1 MERVAR
7 LVTTAGATLKEKK
20 RPIKVVARDGTVKK
34 VVPHVEVI
42 EGLLHHEGISGELQ
56 AGVRPKTVLCEVC
69 RCVVEVKPGN
79 VPRTCKEHQGRKP
92 CPRGCGRAVVVRAKS
107 CAPCQTPEERAVGG
121 KSAMGKLTDEEKMNR
136 MRKAWGGQSVEG
148 MVTRGRALARNRS
161 TEDRREA
168 SRKFQAAREPRERS
182 ESSRKANAAMSPEE
196 RQAAAR
202 KRWET
207 RRAKK
212 AASEKAGEE

>member
-1 MERVAR
+1 
-7 LVTTAGATLKEKK
+7 
-20 RPIKVVARDGTVKK
+20 
-34 VVPHVEVI
+34 
-42 EGLLHHEGISGELQ
+42 
-56 AGVRPKTVLCEVC
+56 
-69 RCVVEVKPGN
+69 
-79 VPRTCKEHQGRKP
+79 
-92 CPRGCGRAVVVRAKS
+92 
-107 CAPCQTPEERAVGG
+107 
-121 KSAMGKLTDEEKMNR
+121 MGKLTDEEKMNR